1 MGSIPSPP
9 VFRGMPLFGVECK
22 GMLRLTSNAVS
33 GFSRILRRINAAGLS
48 RVLDHMWKGPFGIIS
63 AFVDGGENLGRA
75 GKLKNLLKERGQGFI
90 DLKGGY
96 LYEDEG
102 KPKVPIKEDSVFL
115 PGISEVDLREL
126 SSQFDQE
133 SYIFGEGG
141 SWSLKETKSGAV
153 WADGFVADTFEALRK
168 KEVSEDYP
176 FMSQLPARIGRQFR
190 LDPDLVQRR
199 KQEQD
204 ELVRQQHAREQGRV
218 AFRLVNSDSPCFY
231 SIAGDF
237 RPRPPVCL
245 AASDIKL
252 SGNCPEGSLL
262 DCWLPLI

>member
-1 MGSIPSPP
+1 
-9 VFRGMPLFGVECK
+9 
-22 GMLRLTSNAVS
+22 MLQMTSNAVS
-33 GFSRILRRINAAGLS
+33 GFPRILRRIDAAGLS

-63 AFVDGGENLGRA
+63 AFVGENRGRV
-75 GKLKNLLKERGQGFI
+75 KQLKNLLKERGQGFI
-90 DLKGGY
+90 DLHGGY
-96 LYEDEG
+96 LYENEG

-126 SSQFDQE
+126 ASQFDQE

-153 WADGFVADTFEALRK
+153 WAEGFVDDTFEALRK
-168 KEVSEDYP
+168 QEVNEDFP
-176 FMSQLPARIGRQFR
+176 FMSQIRGRRGRQFR

-199 KQEQD
+199 KQEQE
-204 ELVRQQHAREQGRV
+204 ELVRQQYAREQGRV
-218 AFRLVNSDSPCFY
+218 AFRLVSGDSPCFY

-237 RPRPPVCL
+237 RPHPPVCL
-245 AASDIKL
+245 AASNIKL